1 MGPPGTER
9 NWLTADEREAEVWWE
24 RMRMRTG
31 GLLLFPLDRLQW
43 VGRSLEVSKINPVS
57 IIELVFRVGA
67 AMNATAVA

>member
-31 GLLLFPLDRLQW
+31 GLLLLPLDHLQW
-43 VGRSLEVSKINPVS
+43 VCRSLEVSKINLVS